1 MAASDPQQP
10 AAAAASAPPG
20 PQPAAPGAQTYTVQ
34 TDDTLPSIAN
44 RVYGDA
50 NQWTTIYDANRSTIG
65 DDPNLI
71 HPGMQLTIPAKES

>member
-1 MAASDPQQP
+1 
-10 AAAAASAPPG
+10 
-20 PQPAAPGAQTYTVQ
+20 VQ